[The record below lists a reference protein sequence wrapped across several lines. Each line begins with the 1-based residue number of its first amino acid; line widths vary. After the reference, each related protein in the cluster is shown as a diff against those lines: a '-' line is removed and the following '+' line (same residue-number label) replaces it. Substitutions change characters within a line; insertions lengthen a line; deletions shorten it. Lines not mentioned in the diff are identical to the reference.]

1 MPIADQVTEQM
12 KQAMKAKDER
22 RLVALRSMRSAFLN
36 EMKKD
41 GSTSI
46 SDAVCEG
53 LLRKL
58 EKQRKESIEAFSNA
72 GREELAAAER
82 AELAVIQEFLPK
94 LADEAKV
101 REWVEA
107 AIAQAGATSGEGHRQ
122 GHGRPDEGPQR
133 RDRRRP
139 RAPDRA
145 GTAGLG
151 GRASGW
157 SGSGCRVRRDRSG

>member
-41 GSTSI
+41 GSTSV
-46 SDAVCEG
+46 SAAVCEG

-58 EKQRKESIEAFSNA
+58 EKQRKESIEAFDGA
-72 GREELAAAER
+72 GRQELAAAER
-82 AELAVIQEFLPK
+82 VELAVIQEFLPK

-107 AIAQAGATSGEGHRQ
+107 AIAQAGATSAKDIGKVMGALMKAHKGEVDG
-122 GHGRPDEGPQR
+122 DLAR
-133 RDRRRP
+133 RIAQERL
-139 RAPDRA
+139 A
-145 GTAGLG
+145 
-151 GRASGW
+151 
-157 SGSGCRVRRDRSG
+157 

>member
-22 RLVALRSMRSAFLN
+22 RLVALRSMRTAFLN

-41 GSTSI
+41 GSTTV
-46 SDAVCEG
+46 SDEVCEG

-94 LADEAKV
+94 LADEAKT
-101 REWVEA
+101 REWIEA
-107 AIAQAGATSGEGHRQ
+107 AVAQTGA
-122 GHGRPDEGPQR
+122 
-133 RDRRRP
+133 
-139 RAPDRA
+139 
-145 GTAGLG
+145 
-151 GRASGW
+151 ASGKDV
-157 SGSGCRVRRDRSG
+157 GKVMGALMKAHKGDIDGDLARRLVQERLG

>member
-12 KQAMKAKDER
+12 KQAMKARDER
-22 RLVALRSMRSAFLN
+22 RLVALRSMRTAFLN

-41 GSTSI
+41 GSSSV

-58 EKQRKESIEAFSNA
+58 EKQRKESIEAFTNA

-94 LADEAKV
+94 LADEAKTL
-101 REWVEA
+101 EWVEA
-107 AIAQAGATSGEGHRQ
+107 AIAQTGA
-122 GHGRPDEGPQR
+122 
-133 RDRRRP
+133 
-139 RAPDRA
+139 
-145 GTAGLG
+145 
-151 GRASGW
+151 ASGKDV
-157 SGSGCRVRRDRSG
+157 GKVMGALMKAHKGEIDGDLARRLAQERLG

>member
-1 MPIADQVTEQM
+1 MPIADQVSEQM

-22 RLVALRSMRSAFLN
+22 RLAALRSMRTAFLN

-41 GSTSI
+41 GSTTV
-46 SDAVCEG
+46 SDEVCEG

-82 AELAVIQEFLPK
+82 AELAVIQEFLPQ
-94 LADEAKV
+94 LADEAKT

-107 AIAQAGATSGEGHRQ
+107 AVAQTGAASAKDVGKVMGALMKAHKGEIDG
-122 GHGRPDEGPQR
+122 DLAR
-133 RDRRRP
+133 RIVQERL
-139 RAPDRA
+139 A
-145 GTAGLG
+145 
-151 GRASGW
+151 
-157 SGSGCRVRRDRSG
+157 